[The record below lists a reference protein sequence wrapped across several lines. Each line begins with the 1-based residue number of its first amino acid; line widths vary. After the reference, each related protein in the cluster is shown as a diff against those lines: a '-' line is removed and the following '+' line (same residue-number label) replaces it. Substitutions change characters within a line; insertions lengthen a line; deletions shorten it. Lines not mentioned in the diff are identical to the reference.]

1 MEKRA
6 TGVVLGHW
14 TSDGRSFDA
23 DRGGD
28 GGSAVCDNP
37 WAFRSFEAGK
47 VAFFKLLF
55 NGIFARL
62 IQKVVDFKNSLC

>member
-6 TGVVLGHW
+6 TGVVLGYR
-14 TSDGRSFDA
+14 TSDGRPFDA
-23 DRGGD
+23 GRGGD
-28 GGSAVCDNP
+28 GGSAVRNNP

-55 NGIFARL
+55 NGIFVRL